1 MSNMSY
7 CRFRNTED
15 DLDDC
20 ICALQEVDLPQSK
33 EECRAALRM
42 QAKAEIFVELMREH
56 HAEITARAQQ
66 E

>member
-7 CRFRNTED
+7 CCFRNTED

>member
-1 MSNMSY
+1 MTNMSY

-20 ICALQEVDLPQSK
+20 ISALQEVDLPQSK

-42 QAKAEIFVELMREH
+42 QAQAELFVELMGKH
-56 HAEITARAQQ
+56 HAEIAERASQ

>member
-20 ICALQEVDLPQSK
+20 ISALQEVDLPQSK
-33 EECRAALRM
+33 EECRAALRL

>member
-20 ICALQEVDLPQSK
+20 ICALQEVDLPQAK

-42 QAKAEIFVELMREH
+42 QAKAEIFVELVREH

>member
-1 MSNMSY
+1 MTNMSY

-20 ICALQEVDLPQSK
+20 ISALQEVDLPQSK

-42 QAKAEIFVELMREH
+42 QAKAELFVELVGEH
-56 HAEITARAQQ
+56 HA
-66 E
+66 

>member
-7 CRFRNTED
+7 CRFRNTEA

-20 ICALQEVDLPQSK
+20 ILALQEVNFPQSQD
-33 EECRAALRM
+33 ECRAALRM

-56 HAEITARAQQ
+56 HAEITAKAQQ
-66 E
+66 D

>member
-33 EECRAALRM
+33 EECQAALRM
-42 QAKAEIFVELMREH
+42 QAKAELFIELMEEH
-56 HAEITARAQQ
+56 QAEIAAKAQQ

>member
-1 MSNMSY
+1 MSNMPY

-20 ICALQEVDLPQSK
+20 ISALQEVDLPQSK

-42 QAKAEIFVELMREH
+42 QAKAELFVELMGEH
-56 HAEITARAQQ
+56 RAEIAAIAQQ

>member
-42 QAKAEIFVELMREH
+42 QAKAEIFVELMQEH